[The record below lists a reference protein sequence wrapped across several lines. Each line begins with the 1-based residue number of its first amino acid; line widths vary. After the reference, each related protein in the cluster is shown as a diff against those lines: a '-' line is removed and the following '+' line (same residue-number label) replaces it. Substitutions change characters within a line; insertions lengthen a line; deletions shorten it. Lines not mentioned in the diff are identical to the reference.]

1 MTTRMPQMP
10 ARRVRGMLAAVCL
23 GAIGV
28 AGLMSLPPKA
38 HAASCP
44 EPAGVGRVGQAFV
57 DDLKSPLGPAGV
69 ERRTPV
75 SSSQLTIGITSSTG
89 IITR

>member
-1 MTTRMPQMP
+1 MTTHVPQMP

-28 AGLMSLPPKA
+28 AGLMSLAPKA
-38 HAASCP
+38 HAASFGP
-44 EPAGVGRVGQAFV
+44 EVGRVDQAFV
-57 DDLKSPLGPAGV
+57 DDVKSPLGAAGV

-75 SSSQLTIGITSSTG
+75 SSIQLTIGITSSTG